1 MDGPVS
7 AVSAWFF
14 RPVPLARVAGFR
26 ILVYL
31 FLPLDML
38 VISDAGAF
46 HGAAASLY
54 KPLLIGRLLG
64 LPMPSET
71 LVEVVKWG
79 VIVAALLAVTGRFP
93 RLLGAT
99 VCALY
104 LEWLVITF
112 SFGKVDHDRFA
123 FLVALA
129 VLPTVGRS
137 RMDDGTL
144 SERAGWAFRATQ
156 IAVVATYFLSAWAK
170 IRFGGLGWVNSAT
183 LVRAV
188 LRRGTVFSTPLL
200 DVPWV
205 LHASQWGIMAM
216 ELASPALLFVRPRWQ
231 VRGVLALLGFHVVT
245 FASLTIMFWPH
256 VLCLLG
262 SFLPLERLA
271 GPLRL
276 RRGLSRLGRPPET
289 SFSGG

>member
-1 MDGPVS
+1 MT
-7 AVSAWFF
+7 AVRAWFF
-14 RPVPLARVAGFR
+14 RPVPLARVAVFR
-26 ILVYL
+26 TLVYL

-64 LPMPSET
+64 HPMPSEA
-71 LVEVVKWG
+71 LVEVVKWS
-79 VIVAALLAVTGRFP
+79 VIALALLAAATGRLP
-93 RLLGAT
+93 RLLGAA
-99 VCALY
+99 VCLLY

-137 RMDDGTL
+137 RADDGTL

-170 IRFGGLGWVNSAT
+170 IRFGGLEWVNSAT

-188 LRRGTVFSTPLL
+188 LRRGTAFSKPLL

-205 LHASQWGIMAM
+205 LHLSQWGIMTM

-231 VRGVLALLGFHVVT
+231 VRGVLLLLAFHVVT

-256 VLCLLG
+256 VLCLVG
-262 SFLPLERLA
+262 AFLPLERLA

-276 RRGLSRLGRPPET
+276 RPLARLRQPPET

>member
-1 MDGPVS
+1 MDGVVN
-7 AVSAWFF
+7 AVRAWLF
-14 RPVPLARVAGFR
+14 RPVPLARVAVFR
-26 ILVYL
+26 TLVYL

-38 VISDAGAF
+38 VISNAGAF

-54 KPLLIGRLLG
+54 KPLLIGRLLD

-71 LVEVVKWG
+71 VVEVVKWG
-79 VIVAALLAVTGRFP
+79 VIAAALVAATGRFP
-93 RLLGAT
+93 RLLGVT
-99 VCALY
+99 VCLLY

-123 FLVALA
+123 FLMALA

-156 IAVVATYFLSAWAK
+156 IAVVATYFFSAWAK
-170 IRFGGLGWVNSAT
+170 VRFGGLEWVNSAT

-188 LRRGTVFSTPLL
+188 LRRGTVFSKPLL
-200 DVPWV
+200 DAPWV

-231 VRGVLALLGFHVVT
+231 VRGVLLLLGFHIVT

-276 RRGLSRLGRPPET
+276 RGLARLRRRPET